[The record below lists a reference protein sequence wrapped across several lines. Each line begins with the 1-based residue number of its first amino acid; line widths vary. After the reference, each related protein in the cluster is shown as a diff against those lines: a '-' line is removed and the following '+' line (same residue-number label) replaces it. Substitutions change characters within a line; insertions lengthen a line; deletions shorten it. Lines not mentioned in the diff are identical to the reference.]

1 MPPLALCSKLLSGGT
16 LSRSERRALARHP
29 AWFARIYLKDD
40 DGHPLIPAP
49 LHWDWYDLY
58 LAMLRGE
65 VLNAAMLAPKSH
77 AKSTIVSKVLPLHLM
92 TVVNQNVRIVGG
104 SVNSEL
110 AEQFLLAIRR
120 ELERNALLISDF
132 GPFLPD
138 ESEKW
143 TQTRF
148 IIRRATTSQS
158 PTYRAV
164 GSEKP
169 VQGGRSDW
177 VFGDDL
183 SDLENSMSQ
192 RMRDKLDSWV
202 DGDLMGTLEPDGH
215 ALLVGTAKH
224 HDDLLHRREAR
235 SKTDRGWVFRR
246 YDAIVDEERRISLW
260 PGRWSYDALM
270 QKKADVGT
278 MTFNRDFRNVA
289 VNDETSLFP
298 LAMLNAAKNPDIS
311 FEEYYGR
318 EDGETDTVTAGIDL
332 AIVEDERD
340 AQRIDGDY
348 TVIELWRR
356 LPGGKRRL
364 IWGERRRGYDFPA
377 QTRLAESTLR
387 RYSTLKIAI
396 AEANQAQRWFASSL
410 LLQAR
415 GELPIVK
422 HVTGRGVRVDI
433 YEGIPSLQALF
444 EAGMIE
450 LPYGDE
456 RSRTFVDIF
465 VNELH
470 GLGVEG
476 HDDTVLSF
484 WLNEIGVRKLA
495 AGGGLYFKAA
505 RRG

>member
-1 MPPLALCSKLLSGGT
+1 M
-16 LSRSERRALARHP
+16 
-29 AWFARIYLKDD
+29 
-40 DGHPLIPAP
+40 PAP
-49 LHWDWYDLY
+49 LHWEWYDLY

-65 VLNAAMLAPKSH
+65 VLNAAILAPKNH
-77 AKSTIVSKVLPLHLM
+77 AKSTVVSKVIPLHLM
-92 TVVNQNVRIVGG
+92 TVVEMNVRIIGA

-110 AEQFLLAIRR
+110 AEQFLLAVRR
-120 ELERNALLISDF
+120 ELERNELLISDF
-132 GPFLPD
+132 GPFVPD
-138 ESEKW
+138 ETEKW

-148 IIRRATTSQS
+148 ITRRTTTSQS

-177 VFGDDL
+177 VLGDDL
-183 SDLENSMSQ
+183 ADLENSMSQ
-192 RMRDKLDSWV
+192 RGRDKLDNWV

-224 HDDLLHRREAR
+224 HDDVLHRREQRA
-235 SKTDRGWVFRR
+235 KTDRGWVFRK
-246 YDAIVDEERRISLW
+246 YDAIVDEERRITLW

-270 QKKADVGT
+270 QKKADVGAL
-278 MTFNRDFRNVA
+278 TFNRDFRNVA

-298 LAMLNAAKNPDIS
+298 LAMLNAAKNPDLT
-311 FEEYYGR
+311 FVEYYGR
-318 EDGETDTVTAGIDL
+318 EAGETDAVTAGIDL
-332 AIVEDERD
+332 AVVENERD

-356 LPGGKRRL
+356 MASGKRRL

-410 LLQAR
+410 LLASR

-465 VNELH
+465 INELH

-495 AGGGLYFKAA
+495 AQGGLYFKAA
-505 RRG
+505 RRE